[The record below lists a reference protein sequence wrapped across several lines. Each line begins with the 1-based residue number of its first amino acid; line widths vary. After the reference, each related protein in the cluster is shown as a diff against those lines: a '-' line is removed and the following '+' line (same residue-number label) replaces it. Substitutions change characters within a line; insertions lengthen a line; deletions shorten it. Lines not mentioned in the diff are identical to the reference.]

1 MSTNEGYMIVNGK
14 KVEGR
19 SLSFDSEGLKVGNSG
34 DEKVAVPNG
43 GFNFAED
50 SNSDN
55 GECDACSELSKKK
68 ILDKNFLLGL
78 GIGTVVGIVGSYFVY
93 KFMNKE

>member
-55 GECDACSELSKKK
+55 GECDACCELSKKK

-78 GIGTVVGIVGSYFVY
+78 GIGTVVGTVGSYFVY